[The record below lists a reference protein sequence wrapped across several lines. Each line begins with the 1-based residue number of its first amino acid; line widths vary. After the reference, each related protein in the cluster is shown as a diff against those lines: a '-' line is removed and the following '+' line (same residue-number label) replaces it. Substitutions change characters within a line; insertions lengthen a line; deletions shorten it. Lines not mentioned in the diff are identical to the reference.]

1 MVLAAAFSRDFLTL
15 SGLSCGIIR
24 AGSLRQRIIGSGP
37 KQNPALFYKNLLTNK
52 KTLRIIHRIK
62 INTSKTIEAEKVLQ
76 RALTESGEAEKPQNA
91 LHYMGR

>member
-1 MVLAAAFSRDFLTL
+1 M
-15 SGLSCGIIR
+15 
-24 AGSLRQRIIGSGP
+24 
-37 KQNPALFYKNLLTNK
+37 TNK
-52 KTLRIIHRIK
+52 KTLRIIHHIK